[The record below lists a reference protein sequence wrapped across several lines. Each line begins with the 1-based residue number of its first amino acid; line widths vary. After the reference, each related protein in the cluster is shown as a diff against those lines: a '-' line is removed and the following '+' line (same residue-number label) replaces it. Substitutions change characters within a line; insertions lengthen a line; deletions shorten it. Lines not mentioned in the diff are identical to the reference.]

1 MTVDFEKCTGC
12 GACVQS
18 CPKQCISWTEGE
30 FRFKYP
36 QIDKDI
42 CVNCGICERVC
53 PIDKVLQTPTTQ
65 KAYAAVHKDYQV
77 LAKSTSGGAFTAIA
91 DAVFAQD
98 GIVYGVAMMDN
109 MQVKHIRTSNKEEF
123 AVLRS
128 SKYLQSDT
136 GNTYQMVE
144 QDLKQGKTVLY
155 SGTPCQIDGLRHF
168 LGKPYERLY
177 TVDIVCHGVGSQAYF
192 DKYLDFARKRY
203 GNIKT
208 LRFRSKEYVGWSCGG
223 GVVVVTGSSDCL
235 KKIPYRDFDNYY
247 YAYFLSGD
255 IYRKSCYS
263 CKYANMKRVGDFS
276 LGDYWGVEKLHLPLN
291 TFNGC
296 SLLVVNSDKA
306 TKFLSKI
313 ETMNIKET
321 RVDEAISQN
330 EQLKHP
336 SRLPDSRKERIKEFE
351 LLTGTQIERVYLSK
365 YRKRYLK
372 GLVKSLIPY
381 KLKVIIRWG
390 ANNKTINSA
399 YAVACEKIGGIPD
412 GICYA

>member
-381 KLKVIIRWG
+381 KLKVIIR
-390 ANNKTINSA
+390 
-399 YAVACEKIGGIPD
+399 GGKQ
-412 GICYA
+412 

>member
-247 YAYFLSGD
+247 YDYFLSGD

-381 KLKVIIRWG
+381 KLKVIIR
-390 ANNKTINSA
+390 
-399 YAVACEKIGGIPD
+399 GG
-412 GICYA
+412 GKQ

>member
-223 GVVVVTGSSDCL
+223 VVVVVTGSSDCL

-381 KLKVIIRWG
+381 KLKVIIR
-390 ANNKTINSA
+390 
-399 YAVACEKIGGIPD
+399 GG
-412 GICYA
+412 GGKQ

>member
-42 CVNCGICERVC
+42 CVNCGICEKVC

-144 QDLKQGKTVLY
+144 QDLKEGKTVLY

-208 LRFRSKEYVGWSCGG
+208 LRFRSKEYVGWSCG

-381 KLKVIIRWG
+381 KLKVIIRG
-390 ANNKTINSA
+390 GGQTI
-399 YAVACEKIGGIPD
+399 KR
-412 GICYA
+412 